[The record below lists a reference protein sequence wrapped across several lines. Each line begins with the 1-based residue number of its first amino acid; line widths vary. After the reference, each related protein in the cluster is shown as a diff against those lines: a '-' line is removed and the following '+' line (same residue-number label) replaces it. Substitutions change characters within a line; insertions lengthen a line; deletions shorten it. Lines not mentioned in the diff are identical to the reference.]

1 MNFNDD
7 IQGLVKEEQVI
18 LNHFINDL
26 DANREIGRIVKKKE
40 DKENTWV
47 YARSN
52 LYQCRLVVEASYDN
66 KSPVVKELKIGLHN
80 YSNSK
85 GKKIIYS
92 WTDEWVK
99 DYVTNRK
106 LQEWNFE
113 RKTSLGSV
121 MTNFKLMFDDTIDI
135 SNDEVKNVTNNF
147 PVIFDENTLSN
158 LGNANVLSS
167 NYINEKLILLEN
179 SDPDNDEV
187 YICDPFLKELVERR
201 NDFEFRNIVFTIQE
215 KQGEIIKLPFS
226 KNIIV
231 QGCAGSGKSM
241 VLFHRLPFLLTDSNS
256 KANESDIYIVT
267 PSEKYIEL
275 SDNMRNDLEITNI
288 EIGTMDSY
296 YLYCLEKY
304 GVESSKLF
312 VKPKNV
318 TLITEECEDYVYSKK
333 CVDDIV
339 DYLKKETD
347 YDQFP
352 LYHYCDILDIDNMD
366 NSNISDSDTFEK
378 INNNRIAFVQ
388 KLIFKNNNSLKSYY
402 NQLFGIY
409 STIKNISGNTLQEK
423 DTNDIT
429 KIYDR
434 IINIKKEIAEIFEQ
448 FDTNYGVENNVDEKK
463 SFISRIFNSFKPKR
477 QDDSITMSK
486 NEKQVLD
493 CKNEFDKLEQ
503 NHNNF
508 LSLEDYTLLSS
519 YYDHIRDFNKNVI
532 TYAYNYI
539 IEKMSLPTLKKKIY
553 SLSFTYYLCLQIVYN
568 YHGVGKYKKEKLIAI
583 DEAQNFA
590 VEEFR
595 LLKLVNENKAI
606 FNLYGDERQH
616 VENTKGINNWA
627 ELDDICDFEIKYLY
641 ENYRNSSQI
650 ANYCNQRF
658 GMQMEIINT
667 NGSGVHEINDFSKLK
682 STIIETLSSDSKIG
696 LGAIIVKNKYE
707 KEWLL
712 DEFPMYANKLFDTFK
727 ERDIHK
733 TKWNIVSIADAK
745 GLEFKSVIAISGSMT
760 ENEKYIAYTRA
771 LDELTIYD
779 AEIDVSTYIEQERE
793 REREKE
799 RKNQLETSENKKIK
813 EEAFETKKSSVDYDS
828 SEVKKYFESNDLKVI
843 DKRNTG
849 GKLWVVG
856 EKADIGKYVS
866 KATEKFNISGKYS
879 SNSELH
885 ILSGWCTKTKK

>member
-26 DANREIGRIVKKKE
+26 DANREIGRVVKNEKDKK
-40 DKENTWV
+40 NTWE

-52 LYQCRLVVEASYDN
+52 LYQSRLVVEASYDN
-66 KSPVVKELKIGLHN
+66 KPPVVKELKIGLHN
-80 YSNSK
+80 YSDSK

-106 LQEWNFE
+106 LREWNFE

-135 SNDEVKNVTNNF
+135 SNDKVKNVTNNF

-179 SDPDNDEV
+179 SNPDNDEV

-201 NDFEFRNIVFTIQE
+201 NDIEFRNIVFTIQE

-241 VLFHRLPFLLTDSNS
+241 VLFHRLPFLLTDANS

-288 EIGTMDSY
+288 EIGTMNSY
-296 YLYCLEKY
+296 YLHCLEKY
-304 GVESSKLF
+304 GVESSKFF
-312 VKPKNV
+312 VKPKGV
-318 TLITEECEDYVYSKK
+318 ALITEECEDYVYSKK
-333 CVDDIV
+333 CVGDIV

-352 LYHYCDILDIDNMD
+352 LYYYCDILDVDNMD

-388 KLIFKNNNSLKSYY
+388 KLIFKNNNSIKNYY
-402 NQLFGIY
+402 NQLFEIY

-434 IINIKKEIAEIFEQ
+434 IINIKKEIAEFFEQ
-448 FDTNYGVENNVDEKK
+448 FDTNDGEENNVNEKK

-477 QDDSITMSK
+477 QDDSIIISK

-508 LSLEDYTLLSS
+508 LSLKDYTLLSS
-519 YYDHIRDFNKNVI
+519 YYNHIRDFNKNVI
-532 TYAYNYI
+532 AYAYNYI

-568 YHGVGKYKKEKLIAI
+568 YYGVGKYKKEKLIAI

-590 VEEFR
+590 VEEIR

-616 VENTKGINNWA
+616 VENTKGINHWD

-658 GMQMEIINT
+658 DMQMEIINT
-667 NGSGVHEINDFSKLK
+667 NGSGVHEITDFSKLK

-712 DEFPMYANKLFDTFK
+712 DEFSMYANKLFDTFK

-745 GLEFKSVIAISGSMT
+745 GLEFKSVIAISGLMT

-793 REREKE
+793 KEREKK

-843 DKRNTG
+843 DKRNAG

-856 EKADIGKYVS
+856 EKSDIGKYVS
-866 KATEKFNISGKYS
+866 EATEKFNISGKYS